1 MTVSDRDITVMN
13 APPPQPQQQQ
23 LPPPQV
29 STVTPQ
35 MPSGVESVYV
45 SYGWGRPAVM
55 VTLDAT
61 GRRKLM
67 KYAVILL
74 VLGPLIVALL
84 SACMALGHY
93 YVAYG
98 YAAGVL
104 ASITRIVFTCY
115 VDIGSNKTK

>member
-1 MTVSDRDITVMN
+1 MIISGRDIITMN
-13 APPPQPQQQQ
+13 PPPPQQQP

-29 STVTPQ
+29 STASPQ
-35 MPSGVESVYV
+35 MPRGVESVYI

-55 VTLDAT
+55 VTLDEN
-61 GRRKLM
+61 GRRKMM

-74 VLGPLIVALL
+74 VLGPIIIVLL
-84 SACMALGHY
+84 SACMALEHY

-104 ASITRIVFTCY
+104 VSIHTCSVY
-115 VDIGSNKTK
+115 LLFRCSKQQN